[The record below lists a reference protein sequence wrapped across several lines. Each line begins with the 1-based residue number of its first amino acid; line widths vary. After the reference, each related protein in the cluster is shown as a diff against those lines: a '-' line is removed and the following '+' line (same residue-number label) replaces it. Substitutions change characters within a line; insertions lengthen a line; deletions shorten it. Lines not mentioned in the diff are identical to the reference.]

1 MHDERF
7 SFLKSLVEAPSP
19 SGFEGPA
26 REIWRR
32 ETAGVADESRTDF
45 HGNTIATVNPGGA
58 PRVLLA
64 GHIDEIGFMVTYI
77 DDDGFIYFGPI
88 GGHDPIIAPGQRVY
102 VHAAS
107 GPILGGIGRRP
118 IHLMQGDERDKK
130 VELRDLWID
139 VGARSRDEVGD
150 RVRVADPVTFAVGL
164 ERLNDDRGGRGSGSG
179 RIVSRALDN
188 KMGAF
193 IVAETLKEVA
203 ARHPVAALA
212 GVATVQE
219 EVGLRGA
226 YTSTFAVDPQVGIA
240 VDVTHALDHPGA
252 GSDKQRL
259 GDIRLGKGPVIGRG
273 PTVNPVVF
281 ARLVAAAEAAG
292 VPYQVEPIPGYSGT
306 DADAIQRTRGGIATG
321 VVSVALRYMH
331 TPVETIELA
340 DIEGAI
346 TLLAEFV
353 ARLDTD
359 TDFTP

>member
-7 SFLKSLVEAPSP
+7 SFLKSLVESPSP

-32 ETAGVADESRTDF
+32 EAAGVADELGSDY

-88 GGHDPIIAPGQRVY
+88 GGHDPVIAPGQRVY

-107 GPILGGIGRRP
+107 GPILGAIGRRP
-118 IHLMQGDERDKK
+118 VHLMQGDERDKK

-139 VGARSRDEVGD
+139 VGARSRDEVEN
-150 RVRVADPVTFAVGL
+150 RVRVGDPVTFAAGL
-164 ERLNDDRGGRGSGSG
+164 ERLSDD

-203 ARHPVAALA
+203 ARHPVAALTS
-212 GVATVQE
+212 VATVQE

-252 GSDKQRL
+252 KGDKQRL
-259 GDIRLGKGPVIGRG
+259 GDVRLGKGPVIGRG

-292 VPYQVEPIPGYSGT
+292 VPYQVEPLPGSSGT

-353 ARLDTD
+353 VRLDAD
-359 TDFTP
+359 TDFTPQ